1 MAWDFLAKGHMG
13 SWLLALAPGSGIE
26 PTFPALEDEILT
38 TGSPGKSHLYIFI
51 LLLILKS
58 P

>member
-1 MAWDFLAKGHMG
+1 MG